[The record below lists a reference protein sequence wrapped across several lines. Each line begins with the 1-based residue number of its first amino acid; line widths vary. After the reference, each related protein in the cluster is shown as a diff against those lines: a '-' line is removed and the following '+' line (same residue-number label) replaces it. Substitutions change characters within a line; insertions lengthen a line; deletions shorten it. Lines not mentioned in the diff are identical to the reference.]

1 MIYRLEPHSVYNQ
14 YTTEMKDSTNTSTII
29 DRLIRL
35 AAKLTESFA
44 SDIIYDIEDFKS
56 AVEKGDNYNK
66 LLAFDEQSIWSYDVT
81 DDKIDVEYKPSALQ
95 WWRLEWNPQTTSG
108 KLERVRILY

>member
-1 MIYRLEPHSVYNQ
+1 
-14 YTTEMKDSTNTSTII
+14 
-29 DRLIRL
+29 L

-66 LLAFDEQSIWSYDVT
+66 LLAFDEQSIWPYDVT